1 MPANGPVAARPGAG
15 VARVGTRRTETPPRV
30 APTAR
35 ARGGAGAACAR
46 SRRSRSR
53 CCVRRRARRAC
64 RAEGAR
70 DRRTQ
75 GASVPVRSSMRPPA
89 ASPHTQHGVQCV
101 SRTWRVIVA
110 QAAAVSAGP
119 SSPLSGVGSVSPQT
133 PQQMPRGRRVSEAAA
148 TERPYQPVAMVFSCW
163 RSVACDG
170 APLAVRRPCDVV
182 GVRTNVFQV
191 LLLSGLL
198 HLGGVFW
205 GAARSTAVR
214 GQ

>member
-1 MPANGPVAARPGAG
+1 MPANGPVAANGAVAASGAG

-89 ASPHTQHGVQCV
+89 ASPQTQHGVQCV
-101 SRTWRVIVA
+101 SRTWRVIAA

-119 SSPLSGVGSVSPQT
+119 SSPLSGVGSVKPHT
-133 PQQMPRGRRVSEAAA
+133 PQQMPRGRRVNDAAA
-148 TERPYQPVAMVFSCW
+148 QPFATAFYFARVKNNATWQEAFDFAVKFI
-163 RSVACDG
+163 SVKFALRD
-170 APLAVRRPCDVV
+170 PDDV
-182 GVRTNVFQV
+182 T
-191 LLLSGLL
+191 
-198 HLGGVFW
+198 
-205 GAARSTAVR
+205 AAHATTKPAA
-214 GQ
+214 GIPKLFL

>member
-1 MPANGPVAARPGAG
+1 MPANGPVAAFSGAG

-35 ARGGAGAACAR
+35 ARGGAGVRLRR

-119 SSPLSGVGSVSPQT
+119 SSVEPFGVGSVKPHT

-163 RSVACDG
+163 IALPRAM
-170 APLAVRRPCDVV
+170 
-182 GVRTNVFQV
+182 
-191 LLLSGLL
+191 
-198 HLGGVFW
+198 
-205 GAARSTAVR
+205 ARN
-214 GQ
+214 